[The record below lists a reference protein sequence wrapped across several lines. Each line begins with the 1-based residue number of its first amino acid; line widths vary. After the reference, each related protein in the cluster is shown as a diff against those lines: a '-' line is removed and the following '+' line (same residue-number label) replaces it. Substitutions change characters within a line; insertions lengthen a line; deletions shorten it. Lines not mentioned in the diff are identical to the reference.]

1 MTSSPP
7 HPNAD
12 EVARGS
18 TAAQVTDLLWELVGN
33 LRAHTTAIAAE
44 VGLSPG
50 QLRALV
56 TLQAPAP
63 MRELA
68 TRMACDPSNV
78 TGLVDG
84 LERHGLVSRQP
95 HPEDRRIK
103 QLVFTEEGERLR
115 HALRDRLYGHALG
128 FTALTE
134 TDQQHLR
141 DLLARALRR

>member
-1 MTSSPP
+1 MQ
-7 HPNAD
+7 
-12 EVARGS
+12 RS
-18 TAAQVTDLLWELVGN
+18 TAAEVIDLLWELVGN
-33 LRAHTTAIAAE
+33 LRGHTTAVAAE
-44 VGLSPG
+44 TGLSPG

-84 LERHGLVSRQP
+84 LERRGLVARQP
-95 HPEDRRIK
+95 HPADRRVR
-103 QLVFTEEGERLR
+103 QLVFTDEGERLR

-128 FTALTE
+128 IADLNE
-134 TDQQHLR
+134 ADQRQLR
-141 DLLARALRR
+141 DLLTRALRH